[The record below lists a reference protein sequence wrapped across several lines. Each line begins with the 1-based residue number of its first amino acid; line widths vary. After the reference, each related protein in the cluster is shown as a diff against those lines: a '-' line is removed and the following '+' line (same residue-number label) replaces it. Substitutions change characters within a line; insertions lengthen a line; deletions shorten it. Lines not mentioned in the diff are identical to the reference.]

1 MLPDPTSSR
10 SRRVGAAIAGVVVVA
25 AGLAVSELAPP
36 GSVSDAAGDALYAAL
51 IHLIAVFLAPR
62 AARWKP
68 ALGALAWC
76 IAIELFQLTGLPEA
90 WGAAWRPAMFVF
102 GNVFAASD
110 LLFYA
115 LGVALVYGISQ
126 LAGWVVVVAYTKVP
140 IWISLAVAV
149 SVAAGLYPSVK
160 AARLEPLE
168 TLRLG

>member
-115 LGVALVYGISQ
+115 LGVALVFALDATIARIRARSR
-126 LAGWVVVVAYTKVP
+126 AE
-140 IWISLAVAV
+140 I
-149 SVAAGLYPSVK
+149 PS
-160 AARLEPLE
+160 
-168 TLRLG
+168 